1 MKSLLYPP
9 LFRNAW
15 LSFAGLQRTGQ
26 TRRITLQLL
35 FFAVLRA
42 FTIFCEERGRPEV
55 SPAVNL
61 LARKPL
67 RPGAL
72 DVFARRD
79 PMGTGF
85 VCRVDLFDGLRE
97 LGVSGTP
104 PQQASNDGVHM
115 LRAYHAIY
123 HLLH

>member
-1 MKSLLYPP
+1 M
-9 LFRNAW
+9 
-15 LSFAGLQRTGQ
+15 
-26 TRRITLQLL
+26 
-35 FFAVLRA
+35 
-42 FTIFCEERGRPEV
+42 

-79 PMGTGF
+79 PLGTGF
-85 VCRVDLFDGLRE
+85 VCRVDLFDSLRE

-104 PQQASNDGVHM
+104 PQQASNDEGSM
-115 LRAYHAIY
+115 FGLMYFLSF
-123 HLLH
+123 LLLIL

>member
-1 MKSLLYPP
+1 MSAALLRYFDLPRGCATNETNP
-9 LFRNAW
+9 DAKILN
-15 LSFAGLQRTGQ
+15 
-26 TRRITLQLL
+26 LL
-35 FFAVLRA
+35 ISAAPRA
-42 FTIFCEERGRPEV
+42 FTIFCEERRRPDV

-72 DVFARRD
+72 DIFARRD

-104 PQQASNDGVHM
+104 PQQASNDRVPT
-115 LRAYHAIY
+115 LYAC
-123 HLLH
+123 LL